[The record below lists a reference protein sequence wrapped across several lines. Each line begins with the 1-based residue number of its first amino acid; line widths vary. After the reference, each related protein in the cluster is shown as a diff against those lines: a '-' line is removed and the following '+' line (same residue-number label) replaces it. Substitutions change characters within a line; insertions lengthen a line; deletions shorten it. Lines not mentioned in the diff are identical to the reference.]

1 MELKESPGGE
11 SSPSLLSEL
20 FALTSGNGHRDAAAQ
35 ARAVRQL
42 HARLNSSAFVTQM
55 TRVFFEAKRAALAR
69 TK

>member
-1 MELKESPGGE
+1 MELRESPSGA

-20 FALTSGNGHRDAAAQ
+20 FALTSGHGHRNAADQ
-35 ARAVRQL
+35 ARAVRLL
-42 HARLNSSAFVTQM
+42 HERLNSSEFVAQM